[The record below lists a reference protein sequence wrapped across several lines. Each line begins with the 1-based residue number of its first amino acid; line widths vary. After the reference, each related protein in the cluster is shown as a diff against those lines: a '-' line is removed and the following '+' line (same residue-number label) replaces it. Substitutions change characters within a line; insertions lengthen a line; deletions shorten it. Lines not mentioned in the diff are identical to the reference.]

1 MTIQELVI
9 QQKHE
14 RMLKQR
20 RALIARLKVLIAE
33 ESAPIRVWN
42 EKAHKIGPGN
52 HGTTPGFVTLAK

>member
-1 MTIQELVI
+1 MTIGELAK
-9 QQKHE
+9 QQAHE
-14 RMLKQR
+14 RLCKEK
-20 RALIARLKVLIAE
+20 RALVSRLKLLIAE